1 MPKHERS
8 EYMKG
13 VLFAEEQKE
22 IGWVF
27 KGGNYEEQSL
37 EWEWNSSHG
46 EEKEKP
52 RQILFAENEFF
63 DGVIDYQKHMEKVD
77 GILRTKS

>member
-1 MPKHERS
+1 MSKHERS

-27 KGGNYEEQSL
+27 KSCNYEEQSL
-37 EWEWNSSHG
+37 EWQWDSSVGLG
-46 EEKEKP
+46 EE
-52 RQILFAENEFF
+52 R
-63 DGVIDYQKHMEKVD
+63 
-77 GILRTKS
+77 KSQDRYCLQRMNSLMV

>member
-13 VLFAEEQKE
+13 VFFAEEQKE

-27 KGGNYEEQSL
+27 KGCSYEE
-37 EWEWNSSHG
+37 
-46 EEKEKP
+46 
-52 RQILFAENEFF
+52 
-63 DGVIDYQKHMEKVD
+63 
-77 GILRTKS
+77 

>member
-27 KGGNYEEQSL
+27 KSCNYELQCL
-37 EWEWNSSHG
+37 EWEWNSSLG
-46 EEKEKP
+46 
-52 RQILFAENEFF
+52 
-63 DGVIDYQKHMEKVD
+63 G
-77 GILRTKS
+77 

>member
-1 MPKHERS
+1 MFKHERS

-27 KGGNYEEQSL
+27 KSCNYEEQSL
-37 EWEWNSSHG
+37 TWEWNSSG
-46 EEKEKP
+46 
-52 RQILFAENEFF
+52 
-63 DGVIDYQKHMEKVD
+63 G
-77 GILRTKS
+77 

>member
-22 IGWVF
+22 VGWVF

-37 EWEWNSSHG
+37 EWEWNSCEG
-46 EEKEKP
+46 CEKP
-52 RQILFAENEFF
+52 RQIVFAENEFF
-63 DGVIDYQKHMEKVD
+63 DGVIDYQKHM
-77 GILRTKS
+77 GRL

>member
-1 MPKHERS
+1 MPKYERS

-13 VLFAEEQKE
+13 VFFAEQQKE

-27 KGGNYEEQSL
+27 KGGNYGEQSL
-37 EWEWNSSHG
+37 TWEYVHKNG
-46 EEKEKP
+46 VPGDERP

-63 DGVIDYQKHMEKVD
+63 DGVIDYQKHMERLECKNMY
-77 GILRTKS
+77 

>member
-22 IGWVF
+22 IGWVLTH
-27 KGGNYEEQSL
+27 KAIDGNAIC
-37 EWEWNSSHG
+37 WEWHTPNEDGS
-46 EEKEKP
+46 KA
-52 RQILFAENEFF
+52 RQIVFAENEFF
-63 DGVIDYQKHMEKVD
+63 DGVIDYQKHMERLK
-77 GILRTKS
+77 

>member
-1 MPKHERS
+1 
-8 EYMKG
+8 MKG

-37 EWEWNSSHG
+37 TWGWNSSLG
-46 EEKEKP
+46 EEKP
-52 RQILFAENEFF
+52 SQIVFAENEFF
-63 DGVIDYQKHMEKVD
+63 DGVIDYQKHTERLN

>member
-27 KGGNYEEQSL
+27 KSCNYEEQSL
-37 EWEWNSSHG
+37 EWEWNSSLGLG
-46 EEKEKP
+46 EEKENQD
-52 RQILFAENEFF
+52 R
-63 DGVIDYQKHMEKVD
+63 
-77 GILRTKS
+77 

>member
-27 KGGNYEEQSL
+27 KAGNYEEQSL
-37 EWEWNSSHG
+37 EWQWNSC
-46 EEKEKP
+46 EA
-52 RQILFAENEFF
+52 RQVVFAENEFF
-63 DGVIDYQKHMEKVD
+63 DGVIDYQKHMER
-77 GILRTKS
+77 LNEY

>member
-13 VLFAEEQKE
+13 VFFAEKQKE

-27 KGGNYEEQSL
+27 ILQLYV
-37 EWEWNSSHG
+37 WE
-46 EEKEKP
+46 K
-52 RQILFAENEFF
+52 
-63 DGVIDYQKHMEKVD
+63 
-77 GILRTKS
+77 

>member
-22 IGWVF
+22 LGWVF
-27 KGGNYEEQSL
+27 KSCNYEEKSL
-37 EWEWNSSHG
+37 EWRWNSSEG
-46 EEKEKP
+46 CEKP
-52 RQILFAENEFF
+52 RHIAFAENEFF
-63 DGVIDYQKHMEKVD
+63 DGVIDYQKYMERV
-77 GILRTKS
+77 